1 MERRE
6 EGVRSE
12 GKWESELMFRWSMPV
27 TVVEEARRER
37 SLVWTGAPWW
47 PCGEQTESKA
57 SLSPARRWWRLHQRQ
72 ADRGAE
78 GWVHPGHI
86 LRVNPPSM
94 ADLQRKKPTDF
105 CLIWSCHFR
114 LGEDG
119 GEGPRSGVGESGP
132 QIAGAR

>member
-12 GKWESELMFRWSMPV
+12 GKWESEHKFWWSMPV

-37 SLVWTGAPWW
+37 PLVWTGAPWW
-47 PCGEQTESKA
+47 PCGGTDRESKA
-57 SLSPARRWWRLHQRQ
+57 SLSPAGRWWRLHQCQ
-72 ADRGAE
+72 AGRGAE

-94 ADLQRKKPTDF
+94 ADL
-105 CLIWSCHFR
+105 
-114 LGEDG
+114 
-119 GEGPRSGVGESGP
+119 
-132 QIAGAR
+132 